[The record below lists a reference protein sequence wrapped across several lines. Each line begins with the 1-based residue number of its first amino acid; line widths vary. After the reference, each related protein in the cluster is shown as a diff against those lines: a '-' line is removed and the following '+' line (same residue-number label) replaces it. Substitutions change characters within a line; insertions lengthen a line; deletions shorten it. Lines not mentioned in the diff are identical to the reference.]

1 MVECGRHLNIEL
13 LTLTEID
20 NLSGQPGNFQV
31 TLRQQPRYVDMDK
44 CIACGLCA
52 QKCPRRVADEYQVG
66 VGQRKAIYI
75 SYSQTVPL
83 KYVID
88 KDHCIFFQKGKC
100 KACEKF
106 CPTGAINF
114 EDSEQVR
121 TLNVGSV
128 ILAPGY
134 KPFDPRGLD
143 LYNYDQLPDVVTGLE
158 YERLLSASGPYQG
171 HLVQPS
177 TGREPK
183 KIAWIQCVGSRN
195 QACGNGYC
203 STVCCMYAVKQSL
216 VTAEHLHGGDVQ
228 QTIFFMDL
236 RAHNKE
242 FERYYNDAMAK
253 GVRFIRSRPHS
264 VDPGDK
270 NIGARIFYVT
280 EDGRQVL
287 EDFDLVVLSVG
298 LEAPADALELAAKFG
313 LELDQYRFADT
324 PSFAP
329 VFTRQQGIYVCG
341 AFSGPKSIP
350 RSVTDASA
358 AATAAAKNLVTARGT
373 LTKEK
378 TYPSERDVSGEEPR
392 VGVFV
397 CSCGINIA
405 NTVNVPEVVEY
416 AKTLPYV
423 QFVENNLFSCST
435 DTQVTMAAKIKEQ
448 NLNRIVVAACTPR
461 THEALFADTLRE
473 AGLNGYL
480 LEMANIRNQNS
491 WVHQQDPEAATA
503 KAKDQ
508 VRMAVAKALR
518 DFPLQRLSV
527 EVSQRALVIGGGLA
541 GLTAA
546 LDLADR
552 HYETF
557 LVEKADKL
565 GGNAWHLNK
574 TWKGED
580 IRANL
585 QDLIARVENHPKITV
600 LKQAEVKS
608 VSGSVG
614 NFQSE
619 IDVAGR
625 TETVSY
631 GVAVLAIGAEEY
643 KPSEYLYGQDARI
656 KTHLEFDAEL
666 RERPD
671 QVAKAGS
678 AVFIQCVGSREPER
692 MYCSRVCCT
701 HSVHNAIKLKELN
714 PDMQVYVLY
723 RDIRTYGKRED
734 IYTKARELGV
744 LFIRY
749 DLENKPRVRKE
760 GENLS
765 VEVVDPI
772 VQLPVTIPADY
783 LILAS
788 AIVPRSHEHLMEL
801 YKYNVNADGF
811 INEAH
816 PKLRPVDSLVD
827 GLFIAGLCHHPKP
840 IDESV
845 SQAMAAVS
853 RAGVILAKERMSLD
867 AIKSYPTEKCDG
879 CALCVDVCP
888 YLAIKVE
895 EYRENGQVHR
905 RIVTDKALCKG
916 CGLCA
921 ATCPKDGVEVH
932 GFTLAQMQ
940 AQVDAVV
947 AGLQNLPT

>member
-13 LTLTEID
+13 LTLSDID
-20 NLSGQPGNFQV
+20 NISGQPGNFQV
-31 TLRQQPRYVDMDK
+31 TLRKNPRYVDMDK
-44 CIACGLCA
+44 CIACGLCS
-52 QKCPRRVADEYQVG
+52 QKCPRKVPDEYQMG
-66 VGQRKAIYI
+66 VGSRKAIYI

-88 KDHCIFFQKGKC
+88 KDHCIYFQKGKC
-100 KACEKF
+100 RACEKF

-114 EDSEQVR
+114 DEQEEVR
-121 TLNVGSV
+121 TLTVGSV

-134 KPFDPRGLD
+134 KPFDPTGFD
-143 LYNYDQLPDVVTGLE
+143 IYNYEQLPDVVTGLE
-158 YERLLSASGPYQG
+158 YERLLSASGPFQG

-216 VTAEHLHGGDVQ
+216 VTAEHLHGDDIQ

-280 EDGRQVL
+280 EDGQQVR

-313 LELDQYRFADT
+313 LKLDHYRFAET
-324 PSFAP
+324 SSFAP
-329 VFTRQQGIYVCG
+329 VLTQREGVYVCG

-378 TYPSERDVSGEEPR
+378 TYPAERDISGEEPR
-392 VGVFV
+392 VGVFI

-416 AKTLPYV
+416 AKSLPYV

-435 DTQVTMAAKIKEQ
+435 DTQVTMAEKIKEQ

-491 WVHQQDPEAATA
+491 WVHQQNPEAATA

-527 EVSQRALVIGGGLA
+527 EVCQRALVIGGGLA

-552 HYETF
+552 NYETI
-557 LVEKADKL
+557 LVEKAEKL

-580 IRANL
+580 IRTNL
-585 QDLIARVENHPKITV
+585 QVLIAKVENHPKIRV
-600 LKQAEVKS
+600 WKQAEVKS

-625 TETVSY
+625 IESVSY

-643 KPSEYLYGQDARI
+643 KPTEYLYGQDGRI

-666 RERPD
+666 REHSD
-671 QVAKAGS
+671 KVATADS

-692 MYCSRVCCT
+692 LYCSRVCCT
-701 HSVHNAIKLKELN
+701 HSVHSAIKLKELK

-723 RDIRTYGKRED
+723 RDIRTYGQRED

-749 DLENKPRVRKE
+749 DLENKPKVRKE
-760 GENLS
+760 GENLF

-772 VQLPVTIPADY
+772 VQLPVVIPADY
-783 LILAS
+783 LVLAS
-788 AIVPRSHEHLMEL
+788 AIVPRRHDQLMEL
-801 YKYNVNADGF
+801 YKYSVNADGF

-816 PKLRPVDSLVD
+816 PKLRPVDAMVD

-888 YLAIKVE
+888 YMAIKVE
-895 EYRENGQVHR
+895 EYRDNGQVHR

-921 ATCPKDGVEVH
+921 ATCPKDGVEIH
-932 GFTLAQMQ
+932 GFTMEQLQ

-947 AGLQNLPT
+947 AGLENLPT